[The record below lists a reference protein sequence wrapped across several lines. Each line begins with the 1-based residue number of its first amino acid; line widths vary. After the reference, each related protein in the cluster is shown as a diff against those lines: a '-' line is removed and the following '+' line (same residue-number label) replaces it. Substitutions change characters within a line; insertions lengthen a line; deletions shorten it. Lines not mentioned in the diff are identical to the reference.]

1 MSNRY
6 RIPKNLLSIDADAKT
21 IKGNQ
26 FGYKTGILYLAPSD
40 LSGVQLCPMADLAG
54 CAEGCLYSA
63 GRGAFSNVQAAR
75 INKTHYFLDD
85 QQAFMLQLSK
95 EIEKLARDARVAG
108 AIPVVRLNGTSDIRW
123 ENVRFSYEFT
133 GGKVRDVTIFE
144 LFPEIQ
150 FMDYT
155 KLQNRKDIPKNYDLT
170 FSWSGRAEFQ
180 KENSKALKKG
190 MRMAV
195 VFRKASDIPSEF
207 NGMQTVDGDE
217 SDLRFLEPQGVV
229 SALYAKG
236 RARLD
241 VSGFVI

>member
-1 MSNRY
+1 MSNRFY
-6 RIPKNLLSIDADAKT
+6 KPKNLLSIDADAKT

-40 LSGVQLCPMADLAG
+40 LSGVQLCPMAALAG

-75 INKTHYFLDD
+75 INKTHYFLDA
-85 QQAFMLQLSK
+85 QQEFMQQLAK
-95 EIEKLARDARVAG
+95 EIKKLAKDAAAAG
-108 AIPVVRLNGTSDIRW
+108 AVPVVRLNGTSDIRF
-123 ENVRFSYEFT
+123 ENIHFEHEVAGGGVRT
-133 GGKVRDVTIFE
+133 VTIFE
-144 LFPEIQ
+144 AFPEIQ

-155 KLQNRKDIPKNYDLT
+155 KLQNRKRIPKNYDLT
-170 FSWSGRAEFQ
+170 FSFSGREEFT
-180 KENSKALKKG
+180 KENNKAIANG
-190 MRMAV
+190 MRVAV
-195 VFRKASDIPSEF
+195 VFRKAADIPSEF
-207 NGMQTVDGDE
+207 RGMQTMDGDE

-241 VSGFVI
+241 TSGFVV